1 MQRRKA
7 VRRGDCST
15 HVLRWKALMGEPVP
29 AKAVH
34 SWTRNAGTHHWR
46 AHRLTRMY
54 GAMG

>member
-1 MQRRKA
+1 VQRRKA